1 MNRAQPSRGNQQ
13 RRTQAKRPAPV
24 DIWRVPGPL
33 PEIEPIVISA
43 DVGALLKSLGD
54 PPMNAGAIAG
64 HYFNAVVERSLAVAR
79 ALAYS
84 ANVLAEPDND

>member
-1 MNRAQPSRGNQQ
+1 
-13 RRTQAKRPAPV
+13 
-24 DIWRVPGPL
+24 
-33 PEIEPIVISA
+33 
-43 DVGALLKSLGD
+43 
-54 PPMNAGAIAG
+54 MNAGAIAG